1 MAWAVSRL
9 PRIVGA
15 GATVEAG
22 FYRIVRVRHTQAVG
36 EAGLVVEAARRDE
49 GVGVTSRVT
58 TGRLAVGEEALL
70 GEDVGGEGQE
80 GGYEQRTHGQ
90 GGEGV
95 AGGTREMEEKRR
107 RRAERKTLWRARR
120 PRQAAPAVLCAG
132 SIESL
137 GPQIAGHSID
147 QAVQDGSV
155 EDEGWSWLKRCIPY
169 CECLREPCEGQ
180 VARPCRAGAAG
191 LSRRDGAFLWVEW
204 HGVRE
209 AMAKAGGWC
218 E

>member
-90 GGEGV
+90 GGEGGRRNSGD
-95 AGGTREMEEKRR
+95 GGEEK
-107 RRAERKTLWRARR
+107 KTSREKN
-120 PRQAAPAVLCAG
+120 
-132 SIESL
+132 I
-137 GPQIAGHSID
+137 
-147 QAVQDGSV
+147 V
-155 EDEGWSWLKRCIPY
+155 EG
-169 CECLREPCEGQ
+169 
-180 VARPCRAGAAG
+180 
-191 LSRRDGAFLWVEW
+191 
-204 HGVRE
+204 
-209 AMAKAGGWC
+209 
-218 E
+218 